1 MNLTERWKTF
11 REFLVDVRKEIGKV
25 SWPAKDEVV
34 GTTTVVIV
42 YTVVVG
48 VFLFI
53 GGRGD
58 HAGHQLVLRQFRP
71 VSRRGLPR

>member
-11 REFLVDVRKEIGKV
+11 REFLVDVRKEAGKV

-48 VFLFI
+48 VFLFVVDAAI
-53 GGRGD
+53 TPVINWLF
-58 HAGHQLVLRQFRP
+58 AQFGH
-71 VSRRGLPR
+71 

>member
-11 REFLVDVRKEIGKV
+11 REFLVDVRKETGKV

-34 GTTTVVIV
+34 GTTTVVIL

-48 VFLFI
+48 VFLFTFDATI
-53 GGRGD
+53 TP
-58 HAGHQLVLRQFRP
+58 ATAAVTPQKP
-71 VSRRGLPR
+71 

>member
-11 REFLVDVRKEIGKV
+11 REFLVDVRKETGKV

-48 VFLFI
+48 VFLFAVDAVI
-53 GGRGD
+53 TPAINWFFSAFG
-58 HAGHQLVLRQFRP
+58 Q
-71 VSRRGLPR
+71 

>member
-11 REFLVDVRKEIGKV
+11 REFLVDVRKETGKV
-25 SWPAKDEVV
+25 SWPAKDEVL

-48 VFLFI
+48 VFLFAV
-53 GGRGD
+53 D
-58 HAGHQLVLRQFRP
+58 AAFTP
-71 VSRRGLPR
+71 VINWFFASFGQ

>member
-11 REFLVDVRKEIGKV
+11 REFLVDVRKETGKV
-25 SWPAKDEVV
+25 SWPAKEEVV

-48 VFLFI
+48 VFLFVVDAAI
-53 GGRGD
+53 TPVINWFF
-58 HAGHQLVLRQFRP
+58 AQFGH
-71 VSRRGLPR
+71 

>member
-11 REFLVDVRKEIGKV
+11 REFLVDVRKETGKV

-42 YTVVVG
+42 YTAVVG
-48 VFLFI
+48 VFLFVVDAAVTPVI
-53 GGRGD
+53 NWFF
-58 HAGHQLVLRQFRP
+58 AQFGH
-71 VSRRGLPR
+71 

>member
-11 REFLVDVRKEIGKV
+11 REFLVDVRKEAGKV

-48 VFLFI
+48 VFLFVVDAAI
-53 GGRGD
+53 TPVINWFF
-58 HAGHQLVLRQFRP
+58 AQFGH
-71 VSRRGLPR
+71 

>member
-11 REFLVDVRKEIGKV
+11 REFLVDVRKETGKV

-48 VFLFI
+48 VFLFVV
-53 GGRGD
+53 D
-58 HAGHQLVLRQFRP
+58 AAVTP
-71 VSRRGLPR
+71 VINWFFASFGQ

>member
-25 SWPAKDEVV
+25 SWPARDEVV

-48 VFLFI
+48 VFLFTVDAAI
-53 GGRGD
+53 T
-58 HAGHQLVLRQFRP
+58 P
-71 VSRRGLPR
+71 VINGFFASCGQ